1 MVATVRIDYF
11 DAFGVFQRTEAKQIQ
26 FKDLKEIEE
35 YCQKKVNKV
44 KQNDCTANWYIM
56 EVKQ

>member
-11 DAFGVFQRTEAKQIQ
+11 DAFGVFQRTETKQIH

-44 KQNDCTANWYIM
+44 KANGRTANWYIM